1 MKTTTK
7 WTKLNVFAAVFFTFC
22 VVLSFSP
29 ELVYA
34 DDFGR
39 IVHHIEAS
47 YKVHRN
53 YRFLMA
59 FAGVVVKFWHV
70 GGVKSMKVAIFEDQH
85 LDGTD
90 TDKKLDEIVA
100 RASKSGWQ
108 PMVRSISRRSGE
120 HTYVYAQ
127 QAGKD
132 MKLLVVNVEP
142 NEAEVIQLKVDPDK
156 LQQFLD
162 ENVHHSGHH
171 EHSSVAGTMTF
182 F

>member
-1 MKTTTK
+1 MKTKK
-7 WTKLNVFAAVFFTFC
+7 WTKLSVFVMVFFTAC
-22 VVLSFSP
+22 VGLSFSP
-29 ELVYA
+29 DLVYA

-47 YKVHRN
+47 YHVHRN
-53 YRFLMA
+53 YRFLMG
-59 FAGVVVKFWHV
+59 FAGIAVKFWHV
-70 GGVKSMKVAIFEDQH
+70 GGVKSMKIAIFEDQH

-90 TDKKLDEIVA
+90 TDKKLDEIVG

-120 HTYVYAQ
+120 HVYIYAQ

-142 NEAEVIQLKVDPDK
+142 AEADVIQVKVDPDK
-156 LQQFLD
+156 LEQFLD
-162 ENVHHSGHH
+162 ENMHHSGHH
-171 EHSSVAGTMTF
+171 EHSSTAGTMTF